1 MAKPTPASPVS
12 SSRRA
17 VLLARNRAL
26 GSLWELFLI
35 TAVASLLGIR
45 GVLALSGFPKLGGGG
60 FHIAHML
67 WGGLFMLL
75 SLLLLLGFIG
85 RLGLYL
91 GAFLGG
97 VGFGTFIDELG
108 KFITS
113 DNNYFFKPAIA
124 IIYVLFILLFLLS
137 RALELR
143 RRFSDRELLANA
155 FDAARDATLYHRR
168 PGDITGLLTYLRA
181 RSADDP
187 LLVGLRDTLA
197 GAEKRPPLAPDFV
210 LKVQSWITNGYSALV
225 SSRRLNSAILTLF
238 VVYAVVVVI
247 AIVVATV
254 ESRGMIHFDVDQ
266 STVDYAGIAGSNT
279 MTTLLIVVGIWRLPK
294 SRLAALRW
302 FDRAVVLDLL
312 LAQVFNFYQAQFG
325 ALIGT
330 GIDVLI
336 LLLVR
341 GMMRVEELQS

>member
-1 MAKPTPASPVS
+1 MVSVSAPSSMNWASLSPATTTTFLRRPSRSSTS
-12 SSRRA
+12 SSFCFSYFR
-17 VLLARNRAL
+17 VH
-26 GSLWELFLI
+26 
-35 TAVASLLGIR
+35 
-45 GVLALSGFPKLGGGG
+45 LSCADGFQTESCWRTPSTQHGMRP
-60 FHIAHML
+60 F
-67 WGGLFMLL
+67 
-75 SLLLLLGFIG
+75 
-85 RLGLYL
+85 
-91 GAFLGG
+91 
-97 VGFGTFIDELG
+97 TIDG
-108 KFITS
+108 
-113 DNNYFFKPAIA
+113 
-124 IIYVLFILLFLLS
+124 
-137 RALELR
+137 
-143 RRFSDRELLANA
+143 
-155 FDAARDATLYHRR
+155 
-168 PGDITGLLTYLRA
+168 PGDITGLLTYLRG

-225 SSRRLNSAILTLF
+225 SSRRLNSAILALF

-266 STVDYAGIAGSNT
+266 STVDYAGIAVSNT

-330 GIDVLI
+330 GIDVLV